1 MDGSFEDN
9 DVEKSN
15 AMLEEQAQAWT
26 KHGSGFYPGIV
37 VNEVIYRG
45 DISPDDV
52 FQAICSGFKNKPSVC
67 MNNVEGVF
75 TGISPNTLIIV
86 VVFLLA
92 VNVVLLLIYRK
103 FHNKEQ

>member
-1 MDGSFEDN
+1 
-9 DVEKSN
+9 
-15 AMLEEQAQAWT
+15 
-26 KHGSGFYPGIV
+26 
-37 VNEVIYRG
+37 
-45 DISPDDV
+45 
-52 FQAICSGFKNKPSVC
+52 

-103 FHNKEQ
+103 FHNKE